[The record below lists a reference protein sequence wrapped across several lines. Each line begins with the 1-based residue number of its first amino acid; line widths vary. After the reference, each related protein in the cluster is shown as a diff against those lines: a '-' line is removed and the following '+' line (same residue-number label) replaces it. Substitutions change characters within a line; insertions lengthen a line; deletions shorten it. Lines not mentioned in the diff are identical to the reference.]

1 MALDFCLR
9 YGGTKNNKSRNSTKP
24 EAKTMKQLAILGLIA
39 LLAGC
44 ATIDGIGQ
52 DVSGAARGVQS
63 ML

>member
-1 MALDFCLR
+1 
-9 YGGTKNNKSRNSTKP
+9 
-24 EAKTMKQLAILGLIA
+24 MKKLVMIGVIA

-63 ML
+63 WF